1 MRLPS
6 LDYILSSAFATI
18 IRFPLACLSAL
29 LGTLSA
35 IMAIERFGDENFRV
49 KLILCAALGLVTFF
63 NYALW
68 AERSHAKKLYK
79 YAIQFLLALALV
91 GYYFTLSDKLTE
103 VDGIRFFVLNVT
115 LHLVSSYLV
124 FIKSNRVDEFWNFN
138 KNLFVRILTS
148 GLYSGVLTLGLN
160 FALVAIDNLFEVKI
174 DGKIYGEI
182 FVLIAGLF
190 NTIFFLSGVPK
201 GNEIHEQLTYP
212 KGLKNFTQFVLI
224 PLVVIY
230 LIILLSY
237 ESKIL
242 ILFSLP
248 EGWVSILILV
258 FSVAGILSM
267 LLVYPLRHLSDHKWI
282 NQFSKW
288 FFILILPLI
297 GLLFW
302 AIGYRISAYGV
313 TIERYYVF
321 MLACWL
327 TFITLYSILKPN
339 YHIKIIPISLSIVG
353 LISLY
358 GPQSASGVAQISQT
372 SRLKELLQ
380 IHQTKG
386 LTFEQRKEI
395 SSTALYLFN
404 NFNHNNLQPYF
415 PKAFKNDTTDLK
427 LTINDVLISENIE
440 FVNRYSTNE
449 DYGDYFSASLQ
460 QDKAYPA
467 QSYDFMWLAFRNTTN
482 DYTDKIELPPSTPIT
497 KLALSYKGPL
507 VDVLINN
514 ERITLNPI
522 TKAKV
527 WANTENSSDNFGMD
541 AMTISGTSEHYE
553 VRLLLTEVNGT
564 YWSQKDSVDIDSWK
578 GTFYLKVK

>member
-6 LDYILSSAFATI
+6 LDLILSSAFATI

-29 LGTLSA
+29 LGTVSA
-35 IMAIERFGDENFRV
+35 IMIIERIGDEDFRM
-49 KLILCAALGLVTFF
+49 KLILCAALGLVLFF

-68 AERSHAKKLYK
+68 AERSQTKKLYK
-79 YAIQFLLALALV
+79 YAIQILLLLALA
-91 GYYFTLSDKLTE
+91 GYYFSLSDKFSEL
-103 VDGIRFFVLNVT
+103 DGIRFFVLNVT
-115 LHLVSSYLV
+115 LHLISSYIV
-124 FIKSNRVDEFWNFN
+124 FIKSNRVEEFWNFN

-148 GLYSGVLTLGLN
+148 GLYSGVLTFGLN
-160 FALVAIDNLFEVKI
+160 FALVAIDNLFDVKI

-182 FVLIAGLF
+182 SVVIAGLF
-190 NTIFFLSGVPK
+190 NTIFFLNGVPK
-201 GNEIHEQLTYP
+201 GTEIHEPLTYP

-230 LIILLSY
+230 LVILLSY

-242 ILFSLP
+242 VSFSLP

-258 FSVAGILSM
+258 FSVVGILSM

-282 NQFSKW
+282 SQFSKW

-302 AIGYRISAYGV
+302 AIGYRISSYGV

-321 MLACWL
+321 TLACWL
-327 TFITLYSILKPN
+327 SFITLYSILKPN
-339 YHIKIIPISLSIVG
+339 YHIKVIPISLSIVG

-358 GPQSASGVAQISQT
+358 GPQSAGGVAQMSQT
-372 SRLKELLQ
+372 NRLKELLQ

-395 SSTALYLFN
+395 SSTASYLFK

-415 PKAFKNDTTDLK
+415 PKAFKNDTSDLK

-440 FVNRYSTNE
+440 FVSRYSSNE

-460 QDKAYPA
+460 QDKAYPV
-467 QSYDFMWLAFRNTTN
+467 QPYDMMWLTFRNTTN
-482 DYTDKIELPPSTPIT
+482 DYKDKVELSPTLPIT
-497 KLALSYKGPL
+497 KLELNYKGTL
-507 VDVLINN
+507 VDVLVNN
-514 ERITLNPI
+514 EHIILNPI
-522 TKAKV
+522 TKAKA
-527 WANTENSSDNFGMD
+527 WTNADKSDDSFGLD
-541 AMTISGTSEHYE
+541 EMTIVGSSAHFE
-553 VRLLLTEVNGT
+553 VRLLLNEINGT

>member
-1 MRLPS
+1 
-6 LDYILSSAFATI
+6 
-18 IRFPLACLSAL
+18 
-29 LGTLSA
+29 
-35 IMAIERFGDENFRV
+35 
-49 KLILCAALGLVTFF
+49 
-63 NYALW
+63 
-68 AERSHAKKLYK
+68 
-79 YAIQFLLALALV
+79 
-91 GYYFTLSDKLTE
+91 
-103 VDGIRFFVLNVT
+103 
-115 LHLVSSYLV
+115 LV

-160 FALVAIDNLFEVKI
+160 FALVAIDNLFDVKI

-201 GNEIHEQLTYP
+201 GNEIHELLTYP

-321 MLACWL
+321 ILACWL

-339 YHIKIIPISLSIVG
+339 YHIKLIPISLSIVG

-497 KLALSYKGPL
+497 KLALSYKGSL
-507 VDVLINN
+507 VDVLVNN
-514 ERITLNPI
+514 EHITLNPI

-541 AMTISGTSEHYE
+541 AMTISGSSAHYE
-553 VRLLLTEVNGT
+553 VRLLLTEVNGN